1 MIMDY
6 QIKPKST
13 ADILKK
19 DGERLKSMVQPNQ
32 VQEQLDQLYRFLTL
46 YYSII
51 SVQCLNR
58 HIKNH
63 SYFGYRHLSSLLIWK
78 IEIIILINLKLE
90 LQRYRWYSAWHC
102 YPIWGYELER
112 KLDSKYWNKKNIT
125 WLSAKKQILL
135 ILTNSILTRILVLA
149 WI

>member
-58 HIKNH
+58 HIKIH
-63 SYFGYRHLSSLLIWK
+63 SHFGFKHLPSLLIWNIK
-78 IEIIILINLKLE
+78 IIILINLKLE

-102 YPIWGYELER
+102 CPIWGYELER
-112 KLDSKYWNKKNIT
+112 KLDSKYWNKNKFT

-135 ILTNSILTRILVLA
+135 ILTNSVLTRILVLA
-149 WI
+149 